1 MNPSIFEAIMLICFG
16 SAWPFSI
23 AKMLKSGRA
32 EGKSLFFLNILLV
45 GYFSGIL
52 FQFFGERNA
61 VISLYILNFVM
72 VAIDLGLTLHYR
84 KAAARA

>member
-23 AKMLKSGRA
+23 AKMLKTKQA
-32 EGKSLFFLNILLV
+32 EGKSLFFLSILLV

-52 FQFFGERNA
+52 FQVTGERNI
-61 VISLYILNFVM
+61 VILLYILNFLL
-72 VAIDLGLTLHYR
+72 VAVDLTLTLRYR
-84 KAAARA
+84 KPPVPA